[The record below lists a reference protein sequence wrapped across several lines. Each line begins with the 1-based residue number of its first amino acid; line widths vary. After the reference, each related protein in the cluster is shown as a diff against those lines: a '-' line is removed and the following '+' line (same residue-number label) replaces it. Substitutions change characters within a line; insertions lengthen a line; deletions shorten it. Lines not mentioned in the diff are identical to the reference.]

1 MKNQV
6 FRYIKKL
13 VKVGNSYGITLPK
26 WWLELVKLKNGDDVV
41 IEFEGEK
48 AVITKLKKRK

>member
-1 MKNQV
+1 MAEV

-48 AVITKLKKRK
+48 AVISKLKKRK